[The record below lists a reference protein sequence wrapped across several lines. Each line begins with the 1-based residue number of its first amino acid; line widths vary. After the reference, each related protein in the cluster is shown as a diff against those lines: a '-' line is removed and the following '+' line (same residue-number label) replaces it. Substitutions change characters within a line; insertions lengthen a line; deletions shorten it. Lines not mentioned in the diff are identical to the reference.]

1 VKTLSDK
8 LSFMDG
14 DGDSVAAPSVTP
26 APVEAPA
33 FTPEPQPQ
41 PQIPEPVAPSVE
53 APIAPAAPQSLQV
66 PPGYIP
72 IAAQLDEREKR
83 KAAEE
88 RALALERQIQ
98 EFQSRQQP
106 SPDLFE
112 DPEGFRN
119 RIAQENEHQRWIDRT
134 NMSELIASQQFGAET
149 VNKAIEAFQRECPP
163 GSPRAMELRQQAHPV
178 GYVVEWHRQQE
189 KLKAIGN
196 DDLDAFVKRRAAE
209 LGLIPGQLQA
219 NPQQHLT
226 AQPAPAPIIPA
237 TIATAPSAG
246 GMAPPVSTGPGVAFE
261 AVFKR

>member
-1 VKTLSDK
+1 LSDK

-14 DGDSVAAPSVTP
+14 GGDSVAAPSVTP

-41 PQIPEPVAPSVE
+41 PQIPDPVAPSVE
-53 APIAPAAPQSLQV
+53 APLAPAAPQSLQV

-106 SPDLFE
+106 APDLFE
-112 DPEGFRN
+112 DPDGFRS
-119 RIAQENEHQRWIDRT
+119 RISQENDLREWNLRT
-134 NMSELIASQQFGAET
+134 SMSEIMAVRYYGREKVQ
-149 VNKAIEAFQRECPP
+149 KAIEEFQRECPP
-163 GSPRAMELRQQAHPV
+163 GTAYAIELRQQADPV
-178 GYVVEWHRQQE
+178 GYVVDWHKRNE
-189 KLKAIGN
+189 KLKAIGDSEV
-196 DDLDAFVKRRAAE
+196 DDFVRRRAAE

-219 NPQQHLT
+219 NPQQPLT
-226 AQPAPAPIIPA
+226 AQPAPAPIIPT